1 MNKRLAIGLV
11 VLFLAL
17 VSSPSSW
24 ADGASDFKS
33 KCASCH
39 GANGE
44 GKVGPALKG
53 TSLNA
58 DDIVNLIRKG
68 DPQKKSPHNKPRP
81 HINEAKAKAVADY
94 IKTLQ

>member
-1 MNKRLAIGLV
+1 MNRRLAIGLL
-11 VLFLAL
+11 VLSLTL
-17 VSSPSSW
+17 VSSPFSW
-24 ADGASDFKS
+24 ADGATDFKS

-53 TSLNA
+53 ISLSA

-68 DPQKKSPHNKPRP
+68 DPQIDVPDAFELDHP
-81 HINEAKAKAVADY
+81 
-94 IKTLQ
+94 TLPIISAPGS